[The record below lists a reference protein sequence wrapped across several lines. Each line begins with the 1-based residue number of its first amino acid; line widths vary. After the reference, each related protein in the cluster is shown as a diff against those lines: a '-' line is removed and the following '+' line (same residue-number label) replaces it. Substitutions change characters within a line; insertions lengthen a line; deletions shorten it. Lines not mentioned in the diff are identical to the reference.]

1 MEQSWETEL
10 LWLNLFYHNGNA
22 ISREKDIIKWLSILF
37 SGKTYS
43 CIRSSV
49 SIILVRIKKIESKE
63 IIIQEEKYHRKKYW
77 KNRIKFC
84 RSKESVLGILPVP
97 HIVSV

>member
-1 MEQSWETEL
+1 MEQSWETER

-37 SGKTYS
+37 SGKTHS
-43 CIRSSV
+43 CIGSSV

-63 IIIQEEKYHRKKYW
+63 IIIQEEKKPQ
-77 KNRIKFC
+77 
-84 RSKESVLGILPVP
+84 KEILEK
-97 HIVSV
+97 